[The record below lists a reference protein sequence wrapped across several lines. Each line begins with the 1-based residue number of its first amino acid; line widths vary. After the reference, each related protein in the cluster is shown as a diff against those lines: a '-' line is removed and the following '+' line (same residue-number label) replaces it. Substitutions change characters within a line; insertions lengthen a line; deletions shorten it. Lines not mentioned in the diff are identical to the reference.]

1 MSNRAGVAA
10 RGRDGRGGEAGCKG
24 RGGGRGGGRNN
35 QRARKLKHVSKTPAI
50 KDDVL
55 ECGSVRFA
63 AQFERSNK
71 AVIKYIRREG
81 SKEPVLIAEALET
94 NVAPVIV
101 VPPPPRQIEDPMN
114 PGTLINDQAGMFIWQ
129 SSVKHVPI

>member
-1 MSNRAGVAA
+1 
-10 RGRDGRGGEAGCKG
+10 
-24 RGGGRGGGRNN
+24 
-35 QRARKLKHVSKTPAI
+35 
-50 KDDVL
+50 
-55 ECGSVRFA
+55 VRFA